1 MRSAA
6 FLRWFL
12 NSSGEKCVETG
23 EGALTL
29 VMREEKLSEASL
41 PQICTGRGAP
51 PSLTAVGKSIILTCH
66 YSVP

>member
-1 MRSAA
+1 MHSAT

-12 NSSGEKCVETG
+12 DSSGEKCFETG

-29 VMREEKLSEASL
+29 IMREEKLSEASL
-41 PQICTGRGAP
+41 PQVWTGRGAP